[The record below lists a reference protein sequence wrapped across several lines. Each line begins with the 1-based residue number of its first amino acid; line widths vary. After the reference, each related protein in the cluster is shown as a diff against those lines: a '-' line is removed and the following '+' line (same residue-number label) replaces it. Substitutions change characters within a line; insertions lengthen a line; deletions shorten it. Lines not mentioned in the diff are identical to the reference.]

1 MIEIFKTNVE
11 DPNEAAL
18 LIGQMAK
25 IFSNY
30 TVNFDLQDCDRVMRV
45 KCKKGKIDSENI
57 IALLFL
63 SGFAAEVLE
72 DEIKISLTYS

>member
-1 MIEIFKTNVE
+1 MT
-11 DPNEAAL
+11 
-18 LIGQMAK
+18 K

-45 KCKKGKIDSENI
+45 KCKKGKIDSKNI

-72 DEIKISLTYS
+72 DEIGISGLNI